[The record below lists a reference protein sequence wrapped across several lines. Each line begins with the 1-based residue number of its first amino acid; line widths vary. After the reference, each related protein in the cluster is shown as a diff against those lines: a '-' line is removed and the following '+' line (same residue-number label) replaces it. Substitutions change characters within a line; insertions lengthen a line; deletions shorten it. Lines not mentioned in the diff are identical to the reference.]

1 MHDDLEQTYALQIY
15 KINVGGI
22 FSCNQVPVPSINMV
36 GNLLETVFHHENSI
50 VKPSSVATFVSQA
63 NEKFGTNLGFRALKH
78 LLIHS
83 SLPEVQCYILG
94 GRINAD
100 IEEWVSIQWQKI
112 VLGCV
117 SEEKWDLDDPLA
129 CTIMDSELA
138 SRQELLDLHLS
149 VTSNKIQ
156 ATLLCGDTSSGK
168 SHVIEQLILHYNVAY
183 NTSLDK
189 RQWVVALNLLSTQ
202 FTPLFSN
209 MNYYGAY
216 DVDRVLERGI
226 IESTMKSFYSS
237 LSIAIL

>member
-1 MHDDLEQTYALQIY
+1 M
-15 KINVGGI
+15 
-22 FSCNQVPVPSINMV
+22 
-36 GNLLETVFHHENSI
+36 ETAFHPENSI

-78 LLIHS
+78 LLSHS

-117 SEEKWDLDDPLA
+117 SEEKRDLDDPLA

-149 VTSNKIQ
+149 VRSNKIQ

-168 SHVIEQLILHYNVAY
+168 SHVIEQLISQYNNACK
-183 NTSLDK
+183 TSLG
-189 RQWVVALNLLSTQ
+189 STKNGSVSSDSIMISTRIYPFVLQ
-202 FTPLFSN
+202 YEML
-209 MNYYGAY
+209 YGAF
-216 DVDRVLERGI
+216 DDSGFWKEGDN
-226 IESTMKSFYSS
+226 
-237 LSIAIL
+237 

>member
-1 MHDDLEQTYALQIY
+1 MKSTL
-15 KINVGGI
+15 GI
-22 FSCNQVPVPSINMV
+22 FSSCNQVPVPSINMI
-36 GNLLETVFHHENSI
+36 GNLLETAFHPENSI

-63 NEKFGTNLGFRALKH
+63 NVKFGTNLGFRALKH

-117 SEEKWDLDDPLA
+117 SEEKRDLDDPLA

-168 SHVIEQLILHYNVAY
+168 SHVIEQLISQYNNACK
-183 NTSLDK
+183 TSLG
-189 RQWVVALNLLSTQ
+189 STK
-202 FTPLFSN
+202 T
-209 MNYYGAY
+209 G
-216 DVDRVLERGI
+216 V
-226 IESTMKSFYSS
+226 
-237 LSIAIL
+237 